1 MGNAGIP
8 LRSAPN
14 EKRFKDSNGNVSTES
29 VTFVIE
35 GPALDLETKE
45 MFVPYSAFNFKP
57 SGGGHICYVAVRA
70 EIFIDG
76 LVVGSSEVAPFNFRY

>member
-1 MGNAGIP
+1 MPVYPCG
-8 LRSAPN
+8 LRQMRSAS
-14 EKRFKDSNGNVSTES
+14 RIRLGNVSTES

-76 LVVGSSEVAPFNFRY
+76 LVVGILIGRPL